1 MKKSTSS
8 SLTDPADP
16 AGSPCQLAIRH
27 SNTQM
32 NFAPATIA
40 IAAIAIAITATAI
53 AITAIAF
60 AIVNAIRYCHY
71 HRHCDLPA
79 TIA

>member
-8 SLTDPADP
+8 SLTDPAS
-16 AGSPCQLAIRH
+16 SPCQLAIRH

-32 NFAPATIA
+32 DFASATIA
-40 IAAIAIAITATAI
+40 IAAIAIAITAIAI

>member
-8 SLTDPADP
+8 SLTDPA
-16 AGSPCQLAIRH
+16 GLLCQLAIRH

-32 NFAPATIA
+32 DFAPATIA
-40 IAAIAIAITATAI
+40 IAAIAIAITAIAI

-60 AIVNAIRYCHY
+60 SIVNAIRYCHY
-71 HRHCDLPA
+71 HCHCDLPA